1 VRSTFVGVSL
11 GLLVLSSAVAQQETR
26 TGSQPAA
33 ATVRKPDDFLKVV
46 PVDSMSIII
55 PNQDRFS
62 ERGDALG
69 KEAKLIPFFTASQ
82 AIKFLHSTL
91 GATGVDTSGPLSLSM
106 RRSPERL
113 PEGVSWSLPIGELD
127 TLLDGYGLNRSN
139 IDGDSIQPATAPGG
153 LGRNRD
159 FFLTL
164 RGKTA
169 WVSDKKDTLADLL
182 EQRSLYQEFTAQQRA
197 DWVDMDL
204 MFYVGVGVLNDD
216 ERADAL
222 NDVGTRFKDN
232 KELAKDVRLVAAHM
246 KRVMG
251 GFSMRDGIRGDMRV
265 ATDGDPE
272 ASRVL
277 QKLVGEG
284 ESSLRGLPGG
294 NVVAAGSIRG
304 TTEASAT
311 LSGDFASL
319 PFWFVNGSWSRR
331 QLNAMGNILKELA
344 FEVDET
350 AVGLYLNE
358 RGSERGLLSLVMVLT
373 PRTTPQDLISE
384 MRSLSSFVNARH
396 ARDMRIARATYDAEE
411 VAKLIQQLSSDD
423 FVAREDAMAAIRK
436 IGAPVLPELDKAMK
450 SEDKLIAERA
460 ERLRRQI
467 DGQLSRTARDLLG
480 NDLLSKMDPK
490 FLFRRNAAKPD
501 EVLAEIVLKPGPQ
514 TDHVNKQ
521 LTGLFGSNWKR
532 VRFAILEDRV
542 IVLFGSET
550 GWLKKATNL
559 VNAGRAPLEQHP
571 AIKTFREKQGRQ
583 RLTEWH
589 FSLSRLLGL
598 TKGELPLPEVDT
610 TTFSSLT
617 VSHSKGELRT
627 NMNFPME
634 DLKAVGNRW

>member
-1 VRSTFVGVSL
+1 MRSTFVGVGL
-11 GLLVLSSAVAQQETR
+11 GLLALSSAVAQQETK
-26 TGSQPAA
+26 TGTQPAA
-33 ATVRKPDDFLKVV
+33 AAARKLDDFLKVI
-46 PVDSMSIII
+46 PVDSMSIIV

-69 KEAKLIPFFTASQ
+69 KKAKLIPFFTASQ

-91 GATGVDTSGPLSLSM
+91 GATGIDTSGPLSLSL

-113 PEGVSWSLPIGELD
+113 PEGFSWSLPVGELD

-153 LGRNRD
+153 LGRMQD

-169 WVSDKKDTLADLL
+169 WIGDKKDTLADLL
-182 EQRSLYQEFTAQQRA
+182 GQRSLYQEFTAQQRA

-204 MFYVGVGVLNDD
+204 MFYVGVGVLNED
-216 ERADAL
+216 ERANAL
-222 NDVGTRFKDN
+222 NDVGTQFKDN
-232 KELAKDVRLVAAHM
+232 KELAKDVQLVASHM
-246 KRVMG
+246 ERVMG
-251 GFSMRDGIRGDMRV
+251 GFSLRDGIRGDMRV

-272 ASRVL
+272 AVRVL

-284 ESSLRGLPGG
+284 QSSLRGLPGG

-319 PFWFVNGSWSRR
+319 PFWFASGSWSRR

-384 MRSLSSFVNARH
+384 MRSLSSFVNARQ
-396 ARDMRIARATYDAEE
+396 ARDMRIVRATYDAEE
-411 VAKLIQQLSSDD
+411 VAKLIQQLASDD

-436 IGAPVLPELDKAMK
+436 IGAPVLPELEKAMK

-467 DGQLSRTARDLLG
+467 GGQLSRTARDLLG
-480 NDLLSKMDPK
+480 NDMLSKMDPK
-490 FLFRRNAAKPD
+490 FLFRRNAAKPG
-501 EVLAEIVLKPGPQ
+501 EVLAEIVLKPGPR
-514 TDHVNKQ
+514 TDQVNKQ

-532 VRFAILEDRV
+532 VRFAILENRV
-542 IVLFGSET
+542 VVLFGSET
-550 GWLKKATNL
+550 EWLKKATKL
-559 VNAGRAPLEQHP
+559 VNAGKAPLEQH
-571 AIKTFREKQGRQ
+571 ATIKAFREKQDRQ
-583 RLTEWH
+583 RLSEWH

-598 TKGELPLPEVDT
+598 TQGEPPLPEADT
-610 TTFSSLT
+610 KTFSSVT

-627 NMNFPME
+627 DMNFPIE